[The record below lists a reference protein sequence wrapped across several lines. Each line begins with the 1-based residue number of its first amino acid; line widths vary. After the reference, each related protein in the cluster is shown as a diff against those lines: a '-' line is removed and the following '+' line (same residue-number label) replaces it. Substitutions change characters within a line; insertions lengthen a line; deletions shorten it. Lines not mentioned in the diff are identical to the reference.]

1 MVWGSN
7 MGSEGIVEM
16 AVNDLADEFRE
27 NSDEFFNEYD
37 FRHRFFCKLYPEF
50 KNLIHPEYP
59 TRNRFIKEKASG
71 EKYISGKN
79 CFEPEIKKG
88 IRDKYALAVFKEEI
102 YNKHKNELSPG
113 NRLSNMDLDIRDIY
127 LDFAF
132 EFKYIT
138 SGNISVIREIEFDIF
153 KLKKAAEAG
162 NKYLIIF
169 IKKIFGDEG
178 FKQIIEPLNEFKKN
192 ENVVNVLIFS
202 K

>member
-1 MVWGSN
+1 
-7 MGSEGIVEM
+7 MGLEGIVEM

-27 NSDEFFNEYD
+27 NSDKFFNEYD

-50 KNLIHPEYP
+50 KNLIHSEYP
-59 TRNRFIKEKASG
+59 TRKRFIRKNASG
-71 EKYISGKN
+71 EKYISGTH

-88 IRDKYALAVFKEEI
+88 IKEKYALAVFKEEF
-102 YNKHKNELSPG
+102 YNKYKNELS
-113 NRLSNMDLDIRDIY
+113 RLDDLLNFDIRDIY
-127 LDFAF
+127 IDFAF

-138 SGNISVIREIEFDIF
+138 SGDISVIREIEFDIF
-153 KLKKAAEAG
+153 KLKEAAEAG

-169 IKKIFGDEG
+169 IKKLFGDEG

-192 ENVVNVLIFS
+192 EKVVNILIFS

>member
-1 MVWGSN
+1 
-7 MGSEGIVEM
+7 MGLEGIVEM

-50 KNLIHPEYP
+50 KNLIHSEYP
-59 TRNRFIKEKASG
+59 TRKRFIRKNASG
-71 EKYISGKN
+71 EKYISGTH

-88 IRDKYALAVFKEEI
+88 IKEKYALAVFKEEF
-102 YNKHKNELSPG
+102 YNKYKNELS
-113 NRLSNMDLDIRDIY
+113 RLDDLLNFDIRDIY
-127 LDFAF
+127 IDFAF

-138 SGNISVIREIEFDIF
+138 SGDISVIREIEFDIF
-153 KLKKAAEAG
+153 KLKEAAEAG

-169 IKKIFGDEG
+169 IKKLFGDEG

-192 ENVVNVLIFS
+192 EKVVNILIFS